1 MPAFVVVFSCLSQ
14 RCGPFRTGPW
24 FGHSSRSRNRVWRS
38 CMKPRRD
45 GTRWGSCWTWLTMSK
60 DSLQYIHTLAAR
72 TKIKVQVR
80 QEVGAPSCKPPKTL
94 FVRLC
99 CEHRTD
105 SMMLKHLDCSLAS
118 FKLSLLLIIH
128 QVMIFATSSYIK
140 AGDSFH
146 QLVKSYFWTCSAENA
161 CFPHGH
167 LLIVGALPI

>member
-1 MPAFVVVFSCLSQ
+1 MPAFVVVLSCLSQ

-72 TKIKVQVR
+72 TKTGFQVR
-80 QEVGAPSCKPPKTL
+80 QDVRAAAFRPPRTL
-94 FVRLC
+94 FVRLRR
-99 CEHRTD
+99 EHRTD
-105 SMMLKHLDCSLAS
+105 SMMPKHLDCSFAWS
-118 FKLSLLLIIH
+118 KLIHLLITH
-128 QVMIFATSSYIK
+128 QVMICATSSYIK
-140 AGDSFH
+140 AGDGSH
-146 QLVKSYFWTCSAENA
+146 QLVKSYFWTCNSENA

-167 LLIVGALPI
+167 LHTAVVLPT